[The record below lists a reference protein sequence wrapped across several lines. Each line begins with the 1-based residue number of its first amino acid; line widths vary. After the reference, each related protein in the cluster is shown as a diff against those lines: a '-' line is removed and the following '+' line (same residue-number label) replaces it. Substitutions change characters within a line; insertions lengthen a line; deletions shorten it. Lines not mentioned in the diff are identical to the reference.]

1 MINPYSTLGVSKN
14 ATEAELKQAYRK
26 LAMENHPDK
35 GGDQNRFAE
44 ISSAYDTL
52 KDPQKRAAYDHFG
65 TADPQQQ
72 RPHGFGGF
80 QQSGQPFDLDS
91 IFEIFCQRMH
101 PNARRGPPDAR
112 VSMVIDLA
120 DAVRGGKR
128 AFAVQTPNGQTSIE
142 ITIPKG
148 VVDNENIRYPKL
160 APGGMDLVANF
171 RVRAHQHWQRD
182 GLDMHCERPID
193 FWQLIL
199 GTTLSITDILD
210 RTYGLT
216 IPPTTKPGAVMRL
229 RNKGI
234 EREGHNTGDLF
245 VKLRATMPDNIDEEI
260 LKVIREHQVNK

>member
-1 MINPYSTLGVSKN
+1 MSNPYSTLGVSKN

-35 GGDQNRFAE
+35 GGDQNLFAE

-91 IFEIFCQRMH
+91 IFEIFGQRMH
-101 PNARRGPPDAR
+101 SNARRGPPDAR

-120 DAVRGGKR
+120 DSIRGGKR

-142 ITIPKG
+142 IDIPRG
-148 VVDNENIRYPKL
+148 VIDNENIRYPKL

-171 RVRAHQHWQRD
+171 RVRGHQFWQRH
-182 GLDMHCERPID
+182 GLDMHCEHPID

-199 GTTLSITDILD
+199 GTTLSITDILG
-210 RTYGLT
+210 RTYGLA
-216 IPPTTKPGAVMRL
+216 IPPRTNPGATMKM
-229 RNKGI
+229 RNKGV

-245 VKLRATMPDNIDEEI
+245 VKLRATMPTDIPDEI
-260 LKVIREHQVNK
+260 LKVIQQHQINK